1 MRCPSCG
8 KEVPE
13 NSKFCTSC
21 GSKLESPH
29 PATVIATTSP
39 VFSGKE
45 YVIEQKIAA
54 LRDTFGIKDRNG
66 NLLAYVKKK
75 LVSWGPQFSFETPE
89 GTKIGEMRGKVVT
102 VRPTFEIY
110 DQQGLVA
117 VVRKKLLK
125 VIGSEWWLEDS
136 TGKEIGRIKG
146 NITEH
151 EFSIQSPSSGLVA
164 QIHKKW
170 VSIRDAYA
178 VELQSQEIDP
188 YIILAYAIAMDHAQ
202 FKGEKGI
209 GVSFGNLGGLSGQS
223 GDFN

>member
-1 MRCPSCG
+1 MHCPSCG
-8 KEVPE
+8 IEMPE

-21 GSKLESPH
+21 GSKLESAH
-29 PATVIATTSP
+29 PATVIASTNA
-39 VFSGKE
+39 VFSGRE

-75 LVSWGPQFSFETPE
+75 LVSWGPQFSIETPE
-89 GTKIGEMRGKVVT
+89 GTKIGEMRGKVLT
-102 VRPTFEIY
+102 VRPIFEIY
-110 DQQGLVA
+110 GQQGLVA

-151 EFSIQSPSSGLVA
+151 EFSIQSPSGA
-164 QIHKKW
+164 QIAQINKKW
-170 VSIRDAYA
+170 VSIRDSYN
-178 VELQSQEIDP
+178 VEVLSEEIDP
-188 YIILAYAIAMDHAQ
+188 FVIVAYAIAMDHAQ
-202 FKGEKGI
+202 FKGVNKGFGI
-209 GVSFGNLGGLSGQS
+209 GFGGLGGIPT
-223 GDFN
+223 DF